1 MTHDEMLKGLNLKH
15 DELVDLLT
23 KFESFHSSL
32 NPQQQQVINSSL
44 PSAVDAAKS
53 FSPNVTP
60 QNLQQLLSDSS
71 TSGTA
76 RMAYAQ
82 ETPAT

>member
-76 RMAYAQ
+76 MMAYAQ
-82 ETPAT
+82 ETPAK